1 MESDKNSGKRICQ
14 QCGKPFVPRTRAQYF
29 CSSRCGDLAKDK
41 AERERIKV
49 SRAIEARKQD
59 QAGLTGKQSLSIT
72 DASLLLNVSRPT
84 IYKLI
89 EEGKLSPIRLT
100 KRTIRIPIE
109 QLKPLQDQSPQPL
122 NPEESSVISLQDALT
137 RFGVTKAWLYEKAK
151 RHGIKSTL
159 VGGKA
164 FFPKKDLERIFP
176 PKSAYDRKQWYTMDE
191 LEAAHNLS
199 EKRVL
204 TIIGQHS
211 IPTQMVGR
219 LRLVSRKE
227 WDQARKTIGK
237 LDRYYLSRQDALK
250 YYHISNNTFID
261 KTKGLELE
269 FVNSGHFKYYKKK
282 DLDALFKDKT
292 PKIPKEIRRDYMRG
306 KDALKHYHITQQ
318 TFLDYTKAAQV
329 TKVKTEGRF
338 VWYKKS
344 ELDRLFKKP

>member
-1 MESDKNSGKRICQ
+1 MESDNSSGKRICQ
-14 QCGKPFVPRTRAQYF
+14 HCGKPFVPRTRAQYF
-29 CSSRCGDLAKDK
+29 CSPRCSSLAQDK
-41 AERERIKV
+41 SERDRIKV
-49 SRAIEARKQD
+49 GRAIEAQKQD
-59 QAGLTGKQSLSIT
+59 QARLSDKQSLSIS
-72 DASLLLNVSRPT
+72 DAALLLNVSRPT
-84 IYKLI
+84 IYRLI

-100 KRTIRIPIE
+100 KRTIRIPME
-109 QLKPLQDQSPQPL
+109 QLQTLRDPKTEPI
-122 NPEESSVISLQDALT
+122 NPDESSVIALSEALT

-151 RHGIKSTL
+151 RHGIKSVL
-159 VGGKA
+159 VNGKA

-176 PKSAYDRKQWYTMDE
+176 PKSAYDRKKWYTMDE
-191 LEAAHNLS
+191 LEAAHDLS

-204 TIIGQHS
+204 TIIGQHK

-227 WDQARKTIGK
+227 WDKARKTIGK
-237 LDRYYLSRQDALK
+237 LERYYICRQDALK

-261 KTKGLELE
+261 KTKGLDLE

-292 PKIPKEIRRDYMRG
+292 PNIPKEIRRDYMRG

>member
-1 MESDKNSGKRICQ
+1 
-14 QCGKPFVPRTRAQYF
+14 
-29 CSSRCGDLAKDK
+29 
-41 AERERIKV
+41 
-49 SRAIEARKQD
+49 
-59 QAGLTGKQSLSIT
+59 
-72 DASLLLNVSRPT
+72 
-84 IYKLI
+84 
-89 EEGKLSPIRLT
+89 
-100 KRTIRIPIE
+100 
-109 QLKPLQDQSPQPL
+109 
-122 NPEESSVISLQDALT
+122 
-137 RFGVTKAWLYEKAK
+137 
-151 RHGIKSTL
+151 
-159 VGGKA
+159 
-164 FFPKKDLERIFP
+164 
-176 PKSAYDRKQWYTMDE
+176 MDE

-227 WDQARKTIGK
+227 WNQARKTIGK

-292 PKIPKEIRRDYMRG
+292 PKIPKEIRP
-306 KDALKHYHITQQ
+306 QQ

>member
-1 MESDKNSGKRICQ
+1 MESDNNSGKRICQ
-14 QCGKPFVPRTRAQYF
+14 HCGKPFVPRTRTQYF
-29 CSSRCGDLAKDK
+29 CSPRCSSLAQDK
-41 AERERIKV
+41 SERDRIKV
-49 SRAIEARKQD
+49 GRAIEAQKQD
-59 QAGLTGKQSLSIT
+59 QARLSDKQSLSIS
-72 DASLLLNVSRPT
+72 DAALLLNVSRPT
-84 IYKLI
+84 IYRLI

-100 KRTIRIPIE
+100 KRTIRIPME
-109 QLKPLQDQSPQPL
+109 QLQTLRDPNTEPI
-122 NPEESSVISLQDALT
+122 NPDESSVIALSEALT

-151 RHGIKSTL
+151 RHGIKSVL
-159 VGGKA
+159 VNGKA

-176 PKSAYDRKQWYTMDE
+176 PKSAYDRKKWYTMDE
-191 LEAAHNLS
+191 LEAAHDLS

-204 TIIGQHS
+204 TIIGQHK

-227 WDQARKTIGK
+227 WDKARKTIGK
-237 LDRYYLSRQDALK
+237 LERYYICRQDALK

-261 KTKGLELE
+261 KTKGLDLE

-292 PKIPKEIRRDYMRG
+292 PNIPKEIRRDYMRG

-344 ELDRLFKKP
+344 ELDGLLKKP